1 MDRLAII
8 TRCRLYTAKLA
19 STAEKPA
26 LQLLT
31 ALIQVLLLTAAAKL
45 RGPLPSWL
53 PSWCNMALCVYVHT
67 RVCVCVCVF
76 VCVCVRVCVCVCVS
90 VCVCVWKCERNC
102 EFVSC
107 TGLAR
112 VVYMTVYTT
121 VYMTDRVYDHV
132 CDRVFDGIPGNKLL
146 CAVLRKW
153 NSSCALFWGNEI
165 APVRCLE
172 EMKAWAS

>member
-1 MDRLAII
+1 MDRLAIITRCRPYLQLSIEMDRLAII

-67 RVCVCVCVF
+67 RVCVCVCL
-76 VCVCVRVCVCVCVS
+76 CVCVCVCVCA
-90 VCVCVWKCERNC
+90 CV
-102 EFVSC
+102 
-107 TGLAR
+107 
-112 VVYMTVYTT
+112 
-121 VYMTDRVYDHV
+121 
-132 CDRVFDGIPGNKLL
+132 
-146 CAVLRKW
+146 
-153 NSSCALFWGNEI
+153 
-165 APVRCLE
+165 
-172 EMKAWAS
+172 